1 MFDKPLFDKT
11 LFDKTIRDENIFSKD
26 FLITA
31 KVADTA
37 FRMKINDAKHAN
49 IDGQETVLDK
59 QIIDNLL
66 NKLVDCFKKNNSKYL
81 PFPKNVDILVNAN
94 ENNGSS
100 QDTNTK
106 NQEEILEIRTP
117 RFSMNDIY
125 VPEDIK
131 EEIGT
136 ALTILEH
143 KNKLFEEWKLGD
155 GYTGK
160 QALVMNF
167 YGPPGTGKSMI
178 CEAIA
183 SYLGKKIFIVNYA
196 QLESKYVGETPKNIK
211 KVFELANKEGAVLL
225 FDEADSFLSKR
236 LTSITQAADYGVNI
250 TRSVMLIELE
260 KFDGIAVF
268 TTNLISNYDEAFK
281 RRILLS
287 IEFRLPDENG
297 RAFIWD
303 KYIQPGLP
311 VNDCIDAQYLAKR
324 YSDLSG
330 ADIKDAALYAA
341 VSALRRDAVNT
352 KVLVEDFDKA
362 VNVIKNRYA
371 GGQQITQVMH
381 ERVTQEQYDKEMA
394 ALS

>member
-1 MFDKPLFDKT
+1 MFDKP

-211 KVFELANKEGAVLL
+211 KVFELANKEGAVLV

-394 ALS
+394 AL

>member
-1 MFDKPLFDKT
+1 M
-11 LFDKTIRDENIFSKD
+11 FDKTIRDEDIFAKD

-31 KVADTA
+31 KVADTS

-49 IDGQETVLDK
+49 IYGKETVLDK

-66 NKLVDCFKKNNSKYL
+66 NKLVDCFKKNNSKYI

-100 QDTNTK
+100 QDTNAK
-106 NQEEILEIRTP
+106 NQEEILDIRTP

-143 KNKLFEEWKLGD
+143 KSKLFEDWKLGD

-178 CEAIA
+178 CEGIA

-211 KVFELANKEGAVLL
+211 KVFELASKEGAVLV

-260 KFDGIAVF
+260 KFLNDLDYLKKNQKQA
-268 TTNLISNYDEAFK
+268 TTLLHSKEFHELDEK
-281 RRILLS
+281 
-287 IEFRLPDENG
+287 
-297 RAFIWD
+297 
-303 KYIQPGLP
+303 
-311 VNDCIDAQYLAKR
+311 
-324 YSDLSG
+324 DLSLLKIVHREKIQFEQRQTLIEQ
-330 ADIKDAALYAA
+330 IKL
-341 VSALRRDAVNT
+341 
-352 KVLVEDFDKA
+352 KE
-362 VNVIKNRYA
+362 KN
-371 GGQQITQVMH
+371 QQPLLTNEI
-381 ERVTQEQYDKEMA
+381 EI
-394 ALS
+394 LG

>member
-1 MFDKPLFDKT
+1 M
-11 LFDKTIRDENIFSKD
+11 FDKTIRDEDIFSKD

-31 KVADTA
+31 KLADTS

-49 IDGQETVLDK
+49 VDGQETVLDK

-100 QDTNTK
+100 QDKNTK

-143 KNKLFEEWKLGD
+143 KSKLFEDWKLGD

-178 CEAIA
+178 CEGIA

-211 KVFELANKEGAVLL
+211 KVFELASKEGAVLV

-303 KYIQPGLP
+303 KYIKPGLP
-311 VNDCIDAQYLAKR
+311 VDDCIDAQYLAKR

-341 VSALRRDAVNT
+341 VSALRRDAVNI

-371 GGQQITQVMH
+371 GGQKITQVKH
-381 ERVTQEQYDKEMA
+381 ERVTQDQYDKEMA